1 MINTIRNIRG
11 LEKDNYKVPRTVQQ
25 VFPINRIWKDGIF
38 LVGKN
43 CYLYTYK
50 FTDINYA
57 VASKEDKESMFLS
70 YSELLNSFDSG
81 AISKITVVLRRI
93 NKKNFKKNILLPL
106 KNDGL
111 DMYREEYNN
120 MLLEKAMDGNG
131 MIRELYLT
139 VTIFKKSYEEAKNY
153 FNRISND
160 IYLYLERLGSKCIEL
175 DATERLRILHDFF
188 RIGEESYY
196 NLDLNLLMKRGQS
209 FKDYICPSGFEFN
222 DDYFMMG
229 DKYGKVLFLKDYA
242 SYIRDNIVSDL
253 TNIDENMMFSI
264 DVIPVPT
271 DEAVKEVESRLLGVE
286 TNIASW
292 QRRQNAN
299 NNFSAIIPYDLE
311 QQRKESKEFLDD
323 LTTRDQR
330 MMLANI
336 TMVITADSK
345 EKLDSLTE
353 SILFTGR
360 KHLCQISSL
369 KFQQM
374 DGLNTVLPIG
384 VRRIKTLRTLTT
396 EGLSALHPFKVQ
408 EIIDKGGI
416 YYGENA
422 ISRNLIMINKNNLL
436 NQSSFLLGVPGS
448 GKSFSAKELITFLAL
463 STDDDILICDPEGE
477 YSELIKSFK
486 GEVIEISGSSKDYIN
501 PLDMTEG
508 YGLDGNPIVDKSE
521 LILSIFDQL
530 DKFDIGPKEKSI
542 IDRCCSLI
550 YNEYFI
556 TKKTPTLITLRDKI
570 KEQPEEEAKTLA
582 LVLEIYT
589 KGNLNLFSH
598 ETNVNVNNRIISY
611 NIHKLGKQLKPL
623 GLLVITDAMINR
635 VTENHLKGKRTH
647 IFIDEIHILFNNEY
661 SVSFFNSAWRQFR
674 KRNACPTAITQN
686 VEYLLASV
694 EASTML
700 SNSEFILML
709 NQAPRD
715 RKKLAELL
723 NISDEQLS
731 YITDSKAG
739 CGLIRCGSAI
749 VPFKNEF
756 PINTKLYKLMSTKPN
771 ENIVK

>member
-1 MINTIRNIRG
+1 MQ
-11 LEKDNYKVPRTVQQ
+11 EP
-25 VFPINRIWKDGIF
+25 
-38 LVGKN
+38 
-43 CYLYTYK
+43 
-50 FTDINYA
+50 
-57 VASKEDKESMFLS
+57 
-70 YSELLNSFDSG
+70 
-81 AISKITVVLRRI
+81 
-93 NKKNFKKNILLPL
+93 
-106 KNDGL
+106 
-111 DMYREEYNN
+111 
-120 MLLEKAMDGNG
+120 
-131 MIRELYLT
+131 
-139 VTIFKKSYEEAKNY
+139 
-153 FNRISND
+153 
-160 IYLYLERLGSKCIEL
+160 
-175 DATERLRILHDFF
+175 
-188 RIGEESYY
+188 
-196 NLDLNLLMKRGQS
+196 
-209 FKDYICPSGFEFN
+209 
-222 DDYFMMG
+222 
-229 DKYGKVLFLKDYA
+229 
-242 SYIRDNIVSDL
+242 
-253 TNIDENMMFSI
+253 
-264 DVIPVPT
+264 
-271 DEAVKEVESRLLGVE
+271 
-286 TNIASW
+286 
-292 QRRQNAN
+292 
-299 NNFSAIIPYDLE
+299 
-311 QQRKESKEFLDD
+311 
-323 LTTRDQR
+323 
-330 MMLANI
+330 
-336 TMVITADSK
+336 
-345 EKLDSLTE
+345 
-353 SILFTGR
+353 
-360 KHLCQISSL
+360 

-448 GKSFSAKELITFLAL
+448 GKSFSAKELITFLVL

-589 KGNLNLFSH
+589 KRNLNLFSH

-661 SVSFFNSAWRQFR
+661 YASFFNSAWRQFR

-749 VPFKNEF
+749 VSFKNEF